1 MKTEHAPR
9 AIEVLIGHRERE
21 AYTMIGLVVQSTSSI
36 IILHDMHHLNLLKI
50 VNKNN
55 YIFLN

>member
-21 AYTMIGLVVQSTSSI
+21 AYTMIGLVVQSTSNI
-36 IILHDMHHLNLLKI
+36 IIVHDKRHVNLLKER
-50 VNKNN
+50 
-55 YIFLN
+55 